1 MKTNSPN
8 DPNTRT
14 KASHPIPS
22 NLISFFAHLS
32 MQLQHNHYT
41 PPLSYIERE
50 REGRMLS
57 TIFYYYYF
65 YLLVLAF
72 LTINLQVEIIAFP
85 NRVFTSSSFSFF
97 SSYSIYSLKRKCQQ
111 AYHFRRNLKMS
122 TFASHN
128 PHHFSWQQTML
139 RIKDP
144 KVSVPFYENHFGFK
158 LIHR

>member
-1 MKTNSPN
+1 
-8 DPNTRT
+8 
-14 KASHPIPS
+14 
-22 NLISFFAHLS
+22 

-50 REGRMLS
+50 ERMLS
-57 TIFYYYYF
+57 TIFCYYYF

-72 LTINLQVEIIAFP
+72 FTINLQVEIIAFP
-85 NRVFTSSSFSFF
+85 NRLFTSSFSSSSFI
-97 SSYSIYSLKRKCQQ
+97 SSYSNYSLKRKCQQ

-128 PHHFSWQQTML
+128 PHRFSWQQTML

-144 KVSVPFYENHFGFK
+144 KISVPFYENHFGFK